1 MNGKI
6 VAIVGIVAVVIVAA
20 AIVVAV
26 YNDDSGN
33 ADDDCYTLEV
43 YEEIHGNDVSPSQIY
58 SIEMYLMDNSGKMTE
73 LGTMAELPKD
83 SKQIAT
89 IMISAESGTNSIKWT
104 YNADTK
110 EFAGV
115 YNNVKCVLKIDIT
128 GCENI
133 DFRLSS
139 DESPMIGFHYT
150 DNVKLSLDFN
160 YGMFS

>member
-1 MNGKI
+1 MDNKI
-6 VAIVGIVAVVIVAA
+6 IAIIGIVAVVIVVA
-20 AIVVAV
+20 AIVAVV
-26 YNDDSGN
+26 YNDDDN

-43 YEEIHGNDVSPSQIY
+43 YEEIHENDVNPSQIY

-83 SKQIAT
+83 SEQVAT
-89 IMISAESGTNSIKWT
+89 IMISAKNDTNSIKWT

-110 EFAGV
+110 EFTGV
-115 YNNVKCVLKIDIT
+115 NNDVKCVLKIDIT

-139 DESPMIGFHYT
+139 DDSPMMGFHYT
-150 DNVKLSLDFN
+150 DDVKLSLDFN
-160 YGMFS
+160 YGMIS